1 MTDRDGVIF
10 KVNGIPLQAKSLTPA
25 QSIKCTEQ
33 NREFQLGSFGDLEEL
48 VFLLDPCSLVFGSCT
63 QPLTRLAGGRFVCCA
78 GKLRGSHLPVKTLGL
93 QRFCFAA
100 APLSGMD
107 KPGLREAGLYAYAFS
122 ARDFLYFSLSQLAM
136 NFFAAS
142 PMVESS

>member
-1 MTDRDGVIF
+1 MDTLDRTF
-10 KVNGIPLQAKSLTPA
+10 
-25 QSIKCTEQ
+25 
-33 NREFQLGSFGDLEEL
+33 

-136 NFFAAS
+136 KRFAAS
-142 PMVESS
+142 PIVDTV

>member
-1 MTDRDGVIF
+1 MDTLDRTF
-10 KVNGIPLQAKSLTPA
+10 
-25 QSIKCTEQ
+25 
-33 NREFQLGSFGDLEEL
+33 

-63 QPLTRLAGGRFVCCA
+63 QPLTRRFVCCA

>member
-1 MTDRDGVIF
+1 MDTLDRTF
-10 KVNGIPLQAKSLTPA
+10 
-25 QSIKCTEQ
+25 
-33 NREFQLGSFGDLEEL
+33 

-78 GKLRGSHLPVKTLGL
+78 GNLRGSHLPVKTLGL

-107 KPGLREAGLYAYAFS
+107 KPGLREAGLYVYAMS
-122 ARDFLYFSLSQLAM
+122 ARDFLYFSLSQWAM
-136 NFFAAS
+136 KRFAAS
-142 PMVESS
+142 PIVDTV

>member
-1 MTDRDGVIF
+1 MDTLDRTF
-10 KVNGIPLQAKSLTPA
+10 
-25 QSIKCTEQ
+25 
-33 NREFQLGSFGDLEEL
+33 

-63 QPLTRLAGGRFVCCA
+63 QPLTRLAGGAFCLLCRKIARFSPPC
-78 GKLRGSHLPVKTLGL
+78 KTLGL

-136 NFFAAS
+136 KRFAAS
-142 PMVESS
+142 PIVDTV